1 MRQIRS
7 GDAWAEGQLRRA
19 EEVLT
24 EARAFS
30 IEGQLRQAREGV
42 AEARAL
48 RARGVLHHGP
58 RPTSRGARVWLGSV
72 LLAIG
77 HRLLR
82 SAPGPAA
89 PA

>member
-1 MRQIRS
+1 MRQFRS

-19 EEVLT
+19 EEVLAEARAVSVEGQLRHAREGLA
-24 EARAFS
+24 EARAFT
-30 IEGQLRQAREGV
+30 AR
-42 AEARAL
+42 R
-48 RARGVLHHGP
+48 VLLHGP
-58 RPTSRGARVWLGSV
+58 QPTCRGARTWLGSV

>member
-1 MRQIRS
+1 MGQFRS

-24 EARAFS
+24 EARAVS
-30 IEGQLRQAREGV
+30 GEGHLLRVGEVRAPSRTVMARQAIFRDS
-42 AEARAL
+42 RP
-48 RARGVLHHGP
+48 P
-58 RPTSRGARVWLGSV
+58 RRGARVWLGSI
-72 LLAIG
+72 LLAMG

-82 SAPGPAA
+82 STPRPAA